1 VKPEAMTLRV
11 PVRQESLRLHNK
23 ARLARGL
30 APLPQKRRSR
40 LEQPDAQACP
50 SESAIAA
57 GECEGPTAADPP
69 DLADSLDLVLA
80 QLAMDDECSEG
91 SVTDDDGDH
100 EEGDEPE
107 DVPSKMEGTSC
118 LLVVERKV
126 SLSLPPTAA
135 DPPSARTCPSG
146 VAHSTHSAH
155 APWHAH
161 TDTLRDVS
169 LTSTSHTRSRS

>member
-91 SVTDDDGDH
+91 SMTDDDGDH

-107 DVPSKMEGTSC
+107 DVPSKIQPAELGPLRFCDPMTPSA
-118 LLVVERKV
+118 
-126 SLSLPPTAA
+126 AA
-135 DPPSARTCPSG
+135 DHIAAQHPYHDYA
-146 VAHSTHSAH
+146 
-155 APWHAH
+155 
-161 TDTLRDVS
+161 
-169 LTSTSHTRSRS
+169 

>member
-1 VKPEAMTLRV
+1 
-11 PVRQESLRLHNK
+11 
-23 ARLARGL
+23 
-30 APLPQKRRSR
+30 
-40 LEQPDAQACP
+40 
-50 SESAIAA
+50 
-57 GECEGPTAADPP
+57 
-69 DLADSLDLVLA
+69 
-80 QLAMDDECSEG
+80 MDDECSEG

-169 LTSTSHTRSRS
+169 LTSTSHTQSRS